1 MCDQTVEI
9 TRQDIV
15 TIDGPSGVGKS
26 TLSRLLAARLGYT
39 YLDTGAMYRAVALQ
53 CHRRG
58 VRPDDEQGLGQLLA
72 GLDLRLLPANGAGE
86 ETRVLLGD
94 EEVSVQ
100 IRTPETGM
108 LASAVSARPLV
119 RQHLTDMQRRLGAAG
134 RVVAE
139 GRDTGTVVFP
149 AARFKFYLDASAEE
163 RARRRI
169 EQLRRQ
175 GAGVNETEILRQ
187 QQERDRNDSSRSLA
201 PLAAAGDALRIDTSD
216 LNSDQV
222 LAAML
227 DHIRSLGGLR

>member
-1 MCDQTVEI
+1 MCDQTAEI
-9 TRQDIV
+9 ISQDIV

-58 VRPDDEQGLGQLLA
+58 VRPDDEQGLRQLLE

-94 EEVSVQ
+94 EEVSAQ
-100 IRTPETGM
+100 IRTSETGM

-175 GAGVNETEILRQ
+175 GAVVNEAEILRQ

-201 PLAAAGDALRIDTSD
+201 PLAAAADALRIDTSE
-216 LNSDQV
+216 LSSDQV
-222 LAAML
+222 LATML
-227 DHIRSLGGLR
+227 DHIRSLGGMC